1 MLTRIVLWLRSM
13 LRLPGRLEDLQMA
26 VGRIERRQTAVL
38 GHADLDLSEFKVFSQ
53 NGEDGIIQFL
63 LRNVPIESKTF
74 VEFGVHD
81 YAESNTRFLLRNDNW
96 SGLIIDA
103 SARNIALVR
112 SEELFWR
119 GTLHAE
125 CAFVDRE
132 NIDEIIRRNGIEGDI
147 GVLSIDIDGNDYWVW
162 EAISCISPR
171 IVICEYNSLFGST
184 RKVTTAY
191 DPRFV
196 RHRAHFSGLYW
207 GASIAAFNELAAQK
221 GYALVGSNRMGNNL
235 FFVRRDV
242 VGPLKVRSPEE
253 AYVKAQFRIS
263 RGRDGEFTFLGF
275 DEAFAAISELPL
287 EDLEK
292 RCQIPVRDLRG
303 PG

>member
-1 MLTRIVLWLRSM
+1 MLTRIVLWLRGM

-26 VGRIERRQTAVL
+26 VGRIERRQTAAL
-38 GHADLDLSEFKVFSQ
+38 GNADLAFNEFKVFSQ

-63 LRNVPIESKTF
+63 LRNVPIKVKTF
-74 VEFGVHD
+74 VEFGVGD
-81 YAESNTRFLLRNDNW
+81 YAESNTRFLLRDDNW
-96 SGLIIDA
+96 SGLIIDG

-119 GTLHAE
+119 GTLRAE

-162 EAISCISPR
+162 EAVSCISPR
-171 IVICEYNSLFGST
+171 IVICEYNSLFGSK

-191 DPRFV
+191 DPLFV
-196 RHRAHFSGLYW
+196 RHKAHFSGLYW
-207 GASIAAFNELAAQK
+207 GASIAALGELAAQK
-221 GYALVGSNRMGNNL
+221 GYALVGSNTMGNNL

-242 VGPLKVRSPEE
+242 VGPLKVLSPEE

-263 RGRDGEFTFLGF
+263 RGRDGAFTFLGF
-275 DEAFAAISELPL
+275 EEAFEAIAELPL
-287 EDLEK
+287 EDLD
-292 RCQIPVRDLRG
+292 RRSRIPVRDLR
-303 PG
+303 P

>member
-1 MLTRIVLWLRSM
+1 MVTRMVLWLRSM
-13 LRLPGRLEDLQMA
+13 LRLPSRLEDLQMA

-38 GHADLDLSEFKVFSQ
+38 GHADPALHEFKVFSQ

-63 LRNVPIESKTF
+63 LQNVPIESKTF

-81 YAESNTRFLLRNDNW
+81 YAESNTRFLLRNDYW

-119 GTLHAE
+119 GTLHAVAADWIARTSMRSFGATGSRAIS
-125 CAFVDRE
+125 AFSRLTSTGTTT
-132 NIDEIIRRNGIEGDI
+132 RC
-147 GVLSIDIDGNDYWVW
+147 W

-171 IVICEYNSLFGST
+171 IVICEYNSLFGSK
-184 RKVTTAY
+184 RRVTTPY

-196 RHRAHFSGLYW
+196 RDRAHFSGLYW
-207 GASIAAFNELAAQK
+207 GASIAALNELAAQK
-221 GYALVGSNRMGNNL
+221 GYALVGSNTMGNNL

-242 VGPLKVRSPEE
+242 AGPLKVRSPEE
-253 AYVKAQFRIS
+253 AYVKARFRIS

-275 DEAFAAISELPL
+275 DEAFEAIADLPL
-287 EDLEK
+287 EDLK
-292 RCQIPVRDLRG
+292 RQCQISVRDLRG
-303 PG
+303 PV